1 MYCVPTALRG
11 TNLEVKAVSTAD
23 MMDQCQKAA
32 GYNSRIKQI
41 NNNDILHGSA
51 VRNRI
56 KR

>member
-1 MYCVPTALRG
+1 MYCVPTAFRG

-51 VRNRI
+51 VRNRK